1 MSARSF
7 RGFPEMDGVGVVVSV
22 IKDVGFPIFVA
33 VYLLLFVRKSLEAVR
48 TSNKEIIA
56 ILKMIAEKD

>member
-1 MSARSF
+1 MARSF
-7 RGFPEMDGVGVVVSV
+7 LGSPEMDGVGAVVSV

-33 VYLLLFVRKSLEAVR
+33 VYLLIFVRKSLEAVR